1 MWLNKIMLK
10 LFLVL
15 FIALVF
21 ESAGVVFMK
30 KGMNRV
36 GEINGLNAA
45 EIVRVIKVGATTPQ
59 LLLGIFFECIFF
71 LCLMGLM
78 AKSDIS
84 FLWPLTALT
93 FVFSTIAAMIFL
105 GEHVSLVRWLGVILI
120 ILGAGFITYSDS
132 AKPASPPTQQSE
144 SGTR

>member
-1 MWLNKIMLK
+1 MLK

-71 LCLMGLM
+71 LCLMALM

-105 GEHVSLVRWLGVILI
+105 GEHVSPVRWLGVILI

-132 AKPASPPTQQSE
+132 AKPASQPAQQSE